1 MNPTRTRLFVLLV
14 VCALGVFGTSA
25 CASKKYV
32 RKQVDAR
39 VTPVEGRTGEL
50 EESSRNLTNRTTELE
65 GTTTTMKGQISDLN
79 NHTAEL
85 DRGVSDAKGRADD
98 AMNTA
103 KGVDNKVDTL
113 VNNLDVWKVNDTESV
128 LFAVGSSKLTADGK
142 AALDQLIS
150 KTKDTTGYLL
160 EIQGFT
166 DSTGG
171 EMANR
176 RLSEARAKVVYD
188 YLAEHDVPIHKM
200 QIVGFGEAKPVAENT
215 TRDGRKQNRRVEIR
229 LLNNA
234 ALSKG
239 TAASSNPQNPTPEDE
254 K

>member
-14 VCALGVFGTSA
+14 VCALGLFGTTA

-65 GTTTTMKGQISDLN
+65 STTTGMKGQISDMN
-79 NHTAEL
+79 NHMGDL
-85 DRGVSDAKGRADD
+85 DRGVSDAKGRADS
-98 AMNTA
+98 AMTA
-103 KGVDNKVDTL
+103 ANGVDNRVTTL
-113 VNNLDVWKVNDTESV
+113 VNNLDVWKVDDTESV
-128 LFAVGSSKLTADGK
+128 LFTVGSSRLTNDGK

-160 EIQGFT
+160 EIHGFT
-166 DSTGG
+166 DSTGS
-171 EMANR
+171 ESTNR

-200 QIVGFGEAKPVAENT
+200 QIVGLGEAKPVAENT

-229 LLNNA
+229 LLSNA

-239 TAASSNPQNPTPEDE
+239 TAASSNPQNPNPDE
-254 K
+254 QP

>member
-1 MNPTRTRLFVLLV
+1 M
-14 VCALGVFGTSA
+14 
-25 CASKKYV
+25 
-32 RKQVDAR
+32 
-39 VTPVEGRTGEL
+39 
-50 EESSRNLTNRTTELE
+50 TNRTTDLE
-65 GTTTTMKGQISDLN
+65 GTTTSMKGQISDLN

-128 LFAVGSSKLTADGK
+128 LFAVGSARLTPDGK

-171 EMANR
+171 EAANR

-188 YLAEHDVPIHKM
+188 YLAENDVPIHKM
-200 QIVGFGEAKPVAENT
+200 QIVGLGEAKPIAENT

-234 ALSKG
+234 AMSKG
-239 TAASSNPQNPTPEDE
+239 TAASSNPNNPEPDDE
-254 K
+254 Q

>member
-1 MNPTRTRLFVLLV
+1 MNPTRTKLFVLLV
-14 VCALGVFGTSA
+14 VCALGLFGSTA

-65 GTTTTMKGQISDLN
+65 STTTGMKGQISDMN
-79 NHTAEL
+79 NHMGDL
-85 DRGVSDAKGRADD
+85 DRGVSDAKGRADS
-98 AMNTA
+98 AMTA
-103 KGVDNKVDTL
+103 ANNVNSRVD
-113 VNNLDVWKVNDTESV
+113 NLDVWKVDETDSV
-128 LFAVGSSKLTADGK
+128 LFKVGSSKLTEEGK
-142 AALDQLIS
+142 ASLDQLVS
-150 KTKDTTGYLL
+150 KMKDTTGYLI

-171 EMANR
+171 EELNR
-176 RLSEARAKVVYD
+176 RLSEARARSVYD

-200 QIVGFGEAKPVAENT
+200 QIVGLGEAKPVAENT
-215 TRDGRKQNRRVEIR
+215 TRDGRKQNRRVEVR
-229 LLNNA
+229 VLSNA

-239 TAASSNPQNPTPEDE
+239 TAASTPNPQSNPDQD
-254 K
+254 KQ

>member
-1 MNPTRTRLFVLLV
+1 M
-14 VCALGVFGTSA
+14 
-25 CASKKYV
+25 
-32 RKQVDAR
+32 
-39 VTPVEGRTGEL
+39 
-50 EESSRNLTNRTTELE
+50 
-65 GTTTTMKGQISDLN
+65 SDMN
-79 NHTAEL
+79 NHMGDL
-85 DRGVSDAKGRADD
+85 DRGVTDAKGRADD

-113 VNNLDVWKVNDTESV
+113 VSNLDVWKVNDTESV
-128 LFAVGSSKLTADGK
+128 LFTVGSARLTADGK

-150 KTKDTTGYLL
+150 KTKDTSGYLL

-171 EMANR
+171 EAANR
-176 RLSEARAKVVYD
+176 RLSETRAKAVYD

-200 QIVGFGEAKPVAENT
+200 QIVGLGEAKPVAENT
-215 TRDGRKQNRRVEIR
+215 TRTGRKQNRRVEVR

-239 TAASSNPQNPTPEDE
+239 TAATSNPSNPTPNDKE
-254 K
+254 

>member
-1 MNPTRTRLFVLLV
+1 
-14 VCALGVFGTSA
+14 
-25 CASKKYV
+25 
-32 RKQVDAR
+32 
-39 VTPVEGRTGEL
+39 
-50 EESSRNLTNRTTELE
+50 
-65 GTTTTMKGQISDLN
+65 MKGQISDLN

-128 LFAVGSSKLTADGK
+128 LFTVGSSKLTADGR

-150 KTKDTTGYLL
+150 KTKDTTGFLL

-166 DSTGG
+166 DSTGS
-171 EMANR
+171 EAANR
-176 RLSEARAKVVYD
+176 RLSEARAKTVYD

-200 QIVGFGEAKPVAENT
+200 QIIGFGEAKPVAENT
-215 TRDGRKQNRRVEIR
+215 TRDGRKQNRRVEVR

-239 TAASSNPQNPTPEDE
+239 TAASSNPQNPEDE
-254 K
+254 E